1 MIAYAQEDP
10 EFAELERRQAAIAAL
25 PWWVQRKH
33 LRVLMSE
40 RLCPREEFDRWLALK
55 REEFYGCGQE
65 VTTTSNDAL
74 RAALERRDG

>member
-1 MIAYAQEDP
+1 MVVLPMSSPDGGIEVIAYALDP

-25 PWWVQRKH
+25 PMWLQRRH

-65 VTTTSNDAL
+65 VTT
-74 RAALERRDG
+74 